1 MGRSVML
8 HGAKTNV
15 PTGGSYGLS
24 RGFNYS
30 RIVIIGKY
38 YPPFPPGQ
46 NSKNVITNSHA
57 LSNNAVIYYITP
69 FTSLTFNTGTVI
81 N

>member
-15 PTGGSYGLS
+15 PTGGSFGLS

-30 RIVIIGKY
+30 RIVVIGKY
-38 YPPFPPGQ
+38 SPPFPPAQ
-46 NSKNVITNSHA
+46 NVKNVITNSPA
-57 LSNNAVIYYITP
+57 LSNNAVIYSWSP
-69 FTSLTFNTGTVI
+69 FTNLTFNTGTVI